1 MRDTLL
7 SRIHDCL
14 IGLSTIRELEAWL
27 LSHLQ
32 EILDT
37 ADQKGIELANQ
48 IDADLVELG
57 EGVITESVFYSR
69 LQRYYLTAETISAS
83 FPKSV
88 EGTRVHAGTS
98 AETIHRCYE
107 TPGHSITHRLS
118 HVFA

>member
-7 SRIHDCL
+7 SRVHDYL
-14 IGLSTIRELEAWL
+14 IGLSTIRELETWL

-37 ADQKGIELANQ
+37 ADQKGTELANQ

-57 EGVITESVFYSR
+57 EGVITASVFYDR
-69 LQRYYLTAETISAS
+69 LQNYYLATMTTSAS
-83 FPKSV
+83 FSGSV
-88 EGTRVHAGTS
+88 EGTRVHACTS
-98 AETIHRCYE
+98 AETIHHCYE